1 MCTERNN
8 LTALSRHGSKVVATI
23 RQVLIYGCP

>member
-1 MCTERNN
+1 MRTERNK

-23 RQVLIYGCP
+23 LQLLIYVRL